1 MHSKNRMDLTRA
13 TVDEPNE
20 QRAPGN
26 WLFESSRI
34 ILDTRSPA
42 EFEKGHITGATSYP
56 LFDNEERAVIGT
68 LYKQRGKDRAVE
80 KGFEL
85 VSPKLAEFV
94 VRAQRLFDAQPTP
107 QPLVVHCWR
116 GGMRSGSVAWLL
128 EQHGIP
134 VIKLIG
140 GYKAYRQHAR
150 LDFATMATL
159 RVLGGMTGVGKTQIL
174 KAMAQRGAQVVDLE
188 GLAGHL
194 GSAFGNLDRI
204 PQPTSEQF
212 GNDCHRAMCSCDSN
226 RPIWMENE
234 SRVIGQVHLPQDLFD
249 ALRAA
254 PVWAVERTLEERVDE
269 TCRVYGDADLDAL
282 KAAFGRIQDK
292 LGGLAFREATEAL
305 NRGDLQKAA
314 AVGLTYYDKLYRHT
328 RARYPRAHYHVV
340 DGRGLSFEAIADCV
354 MEQTQSA

>member
-1 MHSKNRMDLTRA
+1 MDLKRA

-20 QRAPGN
+20 QRTPGS

-42 EFEKGHITGATSYP
+42 EFEKGHITGATSFP

-68 LYKQRGKDRAVE
+68 LYKQRGKDQAVE

-85 VSPKLAEFV
+85 VSPKLAGFV
-94 VRAQRLFDAQPTP
+94 ARAQALFDAQPSRL
-107 QPLVVHCWR
+107 PLVVHCWR

-134 VIKLIG
+134 VVKLIG
-140 GYKAYRQHAR
+140 GYKAYRQQAR
-150 LDFATMATL
+150 SDFASIPIL
-159 RVLGGMTGVGKTQIL
+159 CVLGGMTGVGKTQVL
-174 KAMAQRGAQVVDLE
+174 GRMAEMGAQVVDLE

-204 PQPTSEQF
+204 PQPSSEQF
-212 GNDCHRAMCSCDSN
+212 GNDCHRALCACDGN
-226 RPIWMENE
+226 RPVWIENE
-234 SRVIGQVHLPQDLFD
+234 SRVIGKVHLPQDLFD

-269 TCRVYGDADLDAL
+269 TCRVYGDANLGAL
-282 KAAFGRIQDK
+282 KAAFGRIRDK
-292 LGGLAFREATEAL
+292 LGGLAFREAIEAL
-305 NRGDLQKAA
+305 EGGDLRKAA
-314 AVGLTYYDKLYRHT
+314 EIGLVYYDKLYRHT
-328 RARYPRAHYHVV
+328 RTRYPRAHYHAV
-340 DGRGLSFEAIADCV
+340 DGRGLSFEAIAERV
-354 MEQTQSA
+354 LMESKSH